1 VFSINGG
8 RRPSNNLTLI
18 AGVDNLFNK
27 TYAEH
32 VKAVPPAL
40 AALRH
45 HPRERAGPHV
55 MDEACFPY
63 VT

>member
-40 AALRH
+40 PVLRH
-45 HPRERAGPHV
+45 HPRE
-55 MDEACFPY
+55 
-63 VT
+63 